1 MRKFKPLFKTF
12 WRRFWFLTSHL
23 VTAVVSELQ
32 LGPHVV
38 LKSLCRHTYYIG
50 ACSVSVFFFWTQI

>member
-38 LKSLCRHTYYIG
+38 L
-50 ACSVSVFFFWTQI
+50 